1 MGESQNVYFLNMVDE
16 ADLLALLETGEEPEP
31 EPEVCTCADKCYA
44 GHVDTTC
51 PICAKDMTRC
61 VGQEPEPE
69 PEPEPEMPEEP
80 QQQNNTGALL
90 GIVLILALG
99 GGAAYYFLKVKGGKS
114 KPKTRGD
121 TDLDDYDYG
130 ADDDEYAEFEPYEDD
145 GAEDSD

>member
-1 MGESQNVYFLNMVDE
+1 MAFQTPFPSQANTHDRDVSGKELS
-16 ADLLALLETGEEPEP
+16 
-31 EPEVCTCADKCYA
+31 
-44 GHVDTTC
+44 HH
-51 PICAKDMTRC
+51 
-61 VGQEPEPE
+61 
-69 PEPEPEMPEEP
+69 EP

-145 GAEDSD
+145 SAEDSD

>member
-1 MGESQNVYFLNMVDE
+1 M
-16 ADLLALLETGEEPEP
+16 
-31 EPEVCTCADKCYA
+31 
-44 GHVDTTC
+44 
-51 PICAKDMTRC
+51 
-61 VGQEPEPE
+61 
-69 PEPEPEMPEEP
+69 
-80 QQQNNTGALL
+80 
-90 GIVLILALG
+90 G